1 VVARAAGDYV
11 AAATKYAR
19 DIVARRI
26 PACALTIAACQRQLD
41 DLKRFRGK
49 PSPYKFDAAK
59 AERPCRFIEG
69 LHHIK
74 GPLAR
79 SAQRIKLEP
88 WQCFYI
94 TTVFGWVNRNGTRRF
109 RRAYGEIARG
119 NAKSTLSAGIG
130 LYMTCADGESGAEC
144 YSAATTKDQAR
155 IVFGDAKAMARKAT
169 TLQQS
174 FGIEPLAHAIVQA
187 RSNSIFKA
195 LAAEDSSLDGLNTHF
210 GCIDEL
216 HAHRTRGV
224 YDVIETSTGKRDN
237 SLLWVITTAGSNRS
251 GICYEVR
258 SYVKGVL
265 EGKIVDDTQFGVI
278 YSIDDDDDWTSEI
291 ALRKANPNWGVS
303 VQPEV
308 VSALLQKAIQLPSAS
323 ANFKTK
329 HLNVWVGA
337 ANAWMDMRKWDAC
350 ADTSLSEDDFEGEEI
365 FGALDLASKI
375 DFTSRVRV
383 AWRDDVLCVF
393 DTHYLPEAAVERS
406 DNAQLRGWCDL
417 GFVQVT
423 DGEATDFKRIE
434 HDVLEDSKRFN
445 LQEYGYDPWQ
455 ASYLAQRCV
464 EHGVP
469 MIEYPQNVSTMSEPM
484 KQLQALVY
492 SGKLRHSGNPVL
504 NWMMGNVVV
513 TVDAKD
519 NIYPRKER
527 DQNKID
533 GVIALIMAVGRAF
546 AAREAQSE
554 PMIVRL

>member
-1 VVARAAGDYV
+1 
-11 AAATKYAR
+11 
-19 DIVARRI
+19 
-26 PACALTIAACQRQLD
+26 
-41 DLKRFRGK
+41 
-49 PSPYKFDAAK
+49 
-59 AERPCRFIEG
+59 
-69 LHHIK
+69 
-74 GPLAR
+74 
-79 SAQRIKLEP
+79 
-88 WQCFYI
+88 
-94 TTVFGWVNRNGTRRF
+94 VFGWVNRNGTRRF